1 MLQQNSFNYHIE
13 NIIYFFKTSL
23 GQDIIENGNMPK
35 KKKKSNKGAHKRGL
49 QKFFVT
55 FEFDLDLLL
64 L

>member
-1 MLQQNSFNYHIE
+1 MLRQNSFNYHIE

-23 GQDIIENGNMPK
+23 GQDIIENGNMQK
-35 KKKKSNKGAHKRGL
+35 NKSTKGAHKRGL